1 MGGNYNNI
9 NEESGFS
16 YPWYFYFY
24 KADSIL
30 FLKTAYHYMTYQGRV
45 VIIQIK
51 ILLANWI

>member
-30 FLKTAYHYMTYQGRV
+30 FLKTAYHYDIPR
-45 VIIQIK
+45 
-51 ILLANWI
+51 